1 LCEFDVERKIFEGRN
16 IFKSVTTSD
25 EAFMLLIMRDCDKV
39 PTKEDRK
46 KTNWQEKD
54 WRMQ

>member
-1 LCEFDVERKIFEGRN
+1 MENKIFEGRN
-16 IFKSVTTSD
+16 IFKSCTTSD
-25 EAFMLLIMRDCDKV
+25 EAFALFIMRDYEKI

-46 KTNWQEKD
+46 KINWPEQD